1 MNKSRIFR
9 ALLSAAVV
17 SAVPFIANAQKANWQ
32 NLDLKTD
39 STFGIS
45 TEKAY
50 KELLKGKKS
59 TKVIVAVNDGG
70 VENTHE
76 DLKRIMWV
84 NAKEISGNGKDDD
97 KNGYADDIHGWNFI
111 GGPKESVNFE
121 TLELTRL
128 VRRDLKRFE
137 NTTDATVSAKDK
149 ADFEA
154 FKARRADLEKQLG
167 EAKAGLANIS
177 GFKNA
182 LDAFIKKLGKE
193 NPTLAE
199 IKAYKPTAE
208 MDGRIQSIL
217 VEQLAN
223 VSFKDFYEDQIKE
236 GFDYYTRQAEYN
248 LNVDYDPRS
257 IVGDHPNDP
266 KEKFYGNNDVAG
278 PDAMHGS
285 HVAGIIAAD
294 RTNNLGIKGV
304 ADNVVIMGVRVTPNG
319 DERDKD
325 VANGIRYAVD
335 NGAKVINMS
344 FGKAYSWDKAVV
356 NEAMKYAASKDVL
369 IVQAAGNENKDIDTE
384 NNFPNH
390 KDLDE
395 KTIASWITVGASGPK
410 DDETLKASFSNFGKT
425 QVDVFAPGVQI
436 YSTVPGS
443 KYKNLNGTS
452 MASPVVAGLAGLIRS
467 YYPKLTAAQVKE
479 IIVKSV
485 SKVNHN
491 VSYKKGE
498 EENAESVS
506 VPFSDLCISGGI
518 VNAYE
523 ALKLAATY
531 NGKATAK

>member
-1 MNKSRIFR
+1 MNKSKILRV
-9 ALLSAAVV
+9 LLGVAVV
-17 SAVPFIANAQKANWQ
+17 SAAPFIANAQKSNWQ

-70 VENTHE
+70 VEATHE
-76 DLKRIMWV
+76 DLKKIMWV
-84 NAKEISGNGKDDD
+84 NAKEIAGNGKDDD

-111 GGPKESVNFE
+111 GGSKGSVNFE

-128 VRRDLKRFE
+128 VRRDQTRFA
-137 NTTDATVSAKDK
+137 NTTDANVAEKDK
-149 ADFEA
+149 KDWEA
-154 FKARRADLEKQLG
+154 FKARRADLEKQLA
-167 EAKAGLANIS
+167 EAKQGLANIS

-182 LDAFIKKLGKE
+182 LDAVVKKIGKE
-193 NPTLAE
+193 NPTLE
-199 IKAYKPTAE
+199 DFKNFKPSSDIE
-208 MDGRIQSIL
+208 GRIQGIL
-217 VEQLAN
+217 VQQLEKG
-223 VSFKDFYEDQIKE
+223 SFADFYEDQIKE
-236 GFDYYTRQAEYN
+236 GYDYYTRQAEYN
-248 LNVDYDPRS
+248 LNVDYDPRA
-257 IVGDHPNDP
+257 IVGDNPNDP

-294 RTNNLGIKGV
+294 RTNKLGIMGV
-304 ADNVVIMGVRVTPNG
+304 ADNIAIMGVRCTPNG

-369 IVQAAGNENKDIDTE
+369 IVQAAGNENKDIDKE

-390 KDLDE
+390 KDLDA

-467 YYPKLTAAQVKE
+467 YYPKLSAAQVKE

-485 SKVNHN
+485 TKVNHN
-491 VSYKKGE
+491 VSYKKGDE
-498 EENAESVS
+498 EDAESVS

-531 NGKATAK
+531 GAKTAAK

>member
-1 MNKSRIFR
+1 MNKNNFLN
-9 ALLSAAVV
+9 ALFGAAMIT
-17 SAVPFIANAQKANWQ
+17 AVPFFANAQKANWQ

-39 STFGIS
+39 SVFGIS

-70 VENTHE
+70 VEASHE

-84 NAKEISGNGKDDD
+84 NAKEVAGNGKDDD
-97 KNGYADDIHGWNFI
+97 KNGYIDDVHGWNFI
-111 GGPKESVNFE
+111 GGPKESINNE

-128 VRRDLKRFE
+128 VRRDQARFAS
-137 NTTDATVSAKDK
+137 TTDANVAEKDK
-149 ADFEA
+149 KDWEA
-154 FKARRADLEKQLG
+154 FKAMRTDLEKQLA
-167 EAKAGLANIS
+167 EAKEGLATYS
-177 GFKNA
+177 GLKAA
-182 LDAFIKKLGKE
+182 LDEVVKKIGKE
-193 NPTLAE
+193 NPTAE
-199 IKAYKPTAE
+199 DFQNFKPATQME
-208 MDGRIQSIL
+208 GRIQSITL
-217 VEQLAN
+217 NQLKKGT
-223 VSFKDFYEDQIKE
+223 FKDFYENISE
-236 GFDYYTRQAEYN
+236 GLEHFESQANYN
-248 LNVDYDPRS
+248 LNVDFDPRG
-257 IVGDHPNDP
+257 IVGDNPNNV

-294 RTNNLGIKGV
+294 RTNNLGIMGV
-304 ADNVVIMGVRVTPNG
+304 ADNVVIMGVRCTPNG

-325 VANGIRYAVD
+325 VANSIRYAVD

-356 NEAMKYAASKDVL
+356 NDAMKYAASKDVL
-369 IVQAAGNENKDIDTE
+369 IVQAAGNENKDIDVE

-390 KDLDE
+390 KDLDA
-395 KTIASWITVGASGPK
+395 KTIAAWITVGASGSK

-485 SKVNHN
+485 SKVNHT
-491 VSYKKGE
+491 VTYEKGD
-498 EENAESVS
+498 EENPEKVS
-506 VPFSDLCISGGI
+506 VPFADLCISGGI

-531 NGKATAK
+531 K